1 MNHAGTLVNNIQAIA
16 KIFGSSYEIAVLIVS
31 PSQILCEGTLRP
43 ETENIPIEGSTEEE
57 VHISLENVK
66 FCYPSKP
73 DVAILKGVSI
83 DVKKN
88 QIVALVGQSGCG
100 KSSIVSL
107 IERFYDPEEGKV
119 LFSK

>member
-1 MNHAGTLVNNIQAIA
+1 M
-16 KIFGSSYEIAVLIVS
+16 
-31 PSQILCEGTLRP
+31 
-43 ETENIPIEGSTEEE
+43 
-57 VHISLENVK
+57 
-66 FCYPSKP
+66 
-73 DVAILKGVSI
+73 LKRVSI

-119 LFSK
+119 LFSKEDIKDLDNTWYH